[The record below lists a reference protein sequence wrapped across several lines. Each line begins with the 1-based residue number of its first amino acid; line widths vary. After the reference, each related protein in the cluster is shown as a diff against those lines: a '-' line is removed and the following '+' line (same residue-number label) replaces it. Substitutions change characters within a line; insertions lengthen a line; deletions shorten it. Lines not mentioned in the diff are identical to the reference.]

1 MSGDG
6 HIVLAQDFVFDV
18 VFPIIFSP
26 VVITNLIIRRRST
39 FFDKFLFTLGGKVVQ
54 CRRKHSH
61 SFSSGSEHTSQ
72 VDSMNLD

>member
-6 HIVLAQDFVFDV
+6 NIVLAQDFVFDV

-26 VVITNLIIRRRST
+26 VITNNSIIRRQST
-39 FFDKFLFTLGGKVVQ
+39 FFDKFMFTLGGKVVQ

-72 VDSMNLD
+72 VDSTNLD